1 MERVDNLMQKAV
13 VDNVFPGGVLLI
25 SRKNSILFFKA
36 YGFSNIF
43 SRTEMARD
51 TIFDLASLT
60 KPLATTLAI
69 AWLVQQDILA
79 LEDTLGSVLLQ
90 FDKTEKAEIQI
101 RHLLCHNSGLPDYRP
116 YYKTLRKIPIEDRE
130 KTLLN
135 LLLREPLP
143 HPIGKTVEYSDLGFM
158 ILKRIVES
166 VSGQPLDH
174 IVAEHVYEP
183 LGLKTL
189 FFAGRN
195 IQSAKARFAAT
206 EICPWRKALL
216 EGVVHDE
223 NAYVMGGV
231 EGHAGLF
238 GTAADVNILLSTL
251 LASFHGKTSIHIF
264 EKDLI
269 HVFFR
274 RQHDSDRALGFDMPS
289 WPDSS
294 CGKYFSERSVGH
306 LGFTGTSFWVDLESS
321 ITVILLTN
329 RVHPSR
335 DNIKIRTFRPKLH
348 NTVMEAIMN

>member
-1 MERVDNLMQKAV
+1 MKDLAYNRRVKFDYEIKELFEA
-13 VDNVFPGGVLLI
+13 GLVLLGVEVK
-25 SRKNSILFFKA
+25 SVKSGNMSLRGSFV
-36 YGFSNIF
+36 
-43 SRTEMARD
+43 
-51 TIFDLASLT
+51 TI
-60 KPLATTLAI
+60 
-69 AWLVQQDILA
+69 
-79 LEDTLGSVLLQ
+79 
-90 FDKTEKAEIQI
+90 
-101 RHLLCHNSGLPDYRP
+101 
-116 YYKTLRKIPIEDRE
+116 
-130 KTLLN
+130 
-135 LLLREPLP
+135 
-143 HPIGKTVEYSDLGFM
+143 
-158 ILKRIVES
+158 
-166 VSGQPLDH
+166 
-174 IVAEHVYEP
+174 
-183 LGLKTL
+183 
-189 FFAGRN
+189 
-195 IQSAKARFAAT
+195 
-206 EICPWRKALL
+206 
-216 EGVVHDE
+216 HDE

-251 LASFHGKTSIHIF
+251 LASFHGETSIHIF